1 MTDGMK
7 NKGSKNMTS
16 KAKAVLRSLQ
26 NAKYR
31 NQILGNFNRE
41 NLDQVDQVGGDKADK
56 ILSDMNAL
64 EAEVDQHIQEIG
76 PKVTVY

>member
-1 MTDGMK
+1 
-7 NKGSKNMTS
+7 MTS

-64 EAEVDQHIQEIG
+64 EAEVDQHIQDRTEG
-76 PKVTVY
+76 DGVLNG